1 MSDPPPATVPI
12 PKKLRRPVRPGLLR
26 RQQAAR
32 YCGGVGVSTWDK
44 WNAAG
49 LTPAP
54 IKLGGAVLWSRREL
68 KLWIDFGCPPRD
80 EWEHLWHALRAG
92 RSAGRAK

>member
-1 MSDPPPATVPI
+1 MSDSPI
-12 PKKLRRPVRPGLLR
+12 PPTPPKKNPRRRVPPGLLR
-26 RQQAAR
+26 REAAAR

-44 WNAAG
+44 WTAAG

-80 EWEHLWHALRAG
+80 EWEPLWHTLRTG
-92 RSAGRAK
+92 RCAGRAK